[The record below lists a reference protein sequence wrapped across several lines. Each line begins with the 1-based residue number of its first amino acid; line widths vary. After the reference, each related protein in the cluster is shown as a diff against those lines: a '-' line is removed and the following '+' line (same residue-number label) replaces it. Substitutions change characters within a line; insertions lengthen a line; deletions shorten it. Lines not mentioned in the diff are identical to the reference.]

1 MMKKKN
7 FKKENKR
14 NWQLEIIKTRKES
27 YYHEKQKCISFIL
40 LGTALFLSMAL
51 LMEFNV
57 FDLLYHKIFL
67 TITFLGLS
75 ICGVVVSSM
84 LFVPLHL
91 RKKQYILDLKTQAC
105 KVFFKYDKIY
115 CQLKANPDET
125 KENLELLNYIDKCK
139 KDNFPAW
146 ENERDAVLSEQLIDD
161 AIIDIHKFRKMFDES
176 PFYSEYLMELLDVI
190 EKTILPSIEL
200 INQLV
205 ESVPKQLE
213 GIKQSK
219 SMSDRYI
226 EMLCKCN
233 NIVASIVDNHYKYN
247 DVLNTFRH
255 VVGEVGYLVNAQ
267 IAHAACHDALIMR
280 FKDTVQDVMIQNA
293 KIELSKSIILEIDK
307 LTRTIKNN

>member
-1 MMKKKN
+1 MMKNRNLKR
-7 FKKENKR
+7 ENKC
-14 NWQLEIIKTRKES
+14 NWQLEIIKTKKES
-27 YYHEKQKCISFIL
+27 CYYAKQKCIVYIL
-40 LGTALFLSMAL
+40 LLAALLFLISL
-51 LMEFNV
+51 LIEFNL
-57 FDLLYHKIFL
+57 FASTYHKSFL
-67 TITFLGLS
+67 VNVFFGLS

-139 KDNFPAW
+139 KDNFPSW

-176 PFYSEYLMELLDVI
+176 PFYSEYIMELLDVI
-190 EKTILPSIEL
+190 EKTILLSIEL

-267 IAHAACHDALIMR
+267 IAHATCHDALIMR

-307 LTRTIKNN
+307 LTRTIENN